1 MLWIDPK
8 KRIIRTGQPIGSDLP
23 RLGRGPDAPD
33 EHGLRELAAQEHHSV
48 HAVSMRYLSAIA
60 EQQSVSDN
68 VAGFLL
74 EQMLGLKNCVK

>member
-1 MLWIDPK
+1 M
-8 KRIIRTGQPIGSDLP
+8 RTGEPIGSDLP

-33 EHGLRELAAQEHHSV
+33 ERGLRELAAQELHSV

-68 VAGFLL
+68 VAGILQ
-74 EQMLGLKNCVK
+74 EQNSRIK